1 MLFMKLE
8 ERLEQLKEQVQS
20 DDFLKAKGLGNEVP
34 FWIFDYPPDKEL
46 LVRDTILK
54 INSSLE
60 KKSINVLIL
69 DLYEICLELIE
80 SKIKLEQVDQFEEKK
95 GSDELLKKLKLML
108 KPEILKNAI
117 QAKMEKNG
125 NFQMIF
131 LTGIGKAWPIVRS
144 HSILNNLQPVSG
156 NIPLI
161 AFYPGKYSG
170 FDLSLFGKF
179 KDANYYRAFRLIND
193 GTDT

>member
-1 MLFMKLE
+1 MFMKLE

-20 DDFLKAKGLGNEVP
+20 DDFLKARGLGNEVP
-34 FWIFDYPPDKEL
+34 FWIFDYPPNKEL
-46 LVRDTILK
+46 LIRDTILK
-54 INSSLE
+54 ISSSLE
-60 KKSINVLIL
+60 KRSINVLIL

-80 SKIKLEQVDQFEEKK
+80 SKIKLQQIDQFEKKK
-95 GSDELLKKLKLML
+95 GPDELLKKLKLML
-108 KPEILKNAI
+108 KPEILKYAI
-117 QAKMEKNG
+117 QAKMDSSG

-131 LTGIGKAWPIVRS
+131 LTGIGKAWPMVRS

-161 AFYPGKYSG
+161 AFYPGRYSG

-179 KDANYYRAFRLIND
+179 KDANYYRAFRLISV
-193 GTDT
+193 GTDP